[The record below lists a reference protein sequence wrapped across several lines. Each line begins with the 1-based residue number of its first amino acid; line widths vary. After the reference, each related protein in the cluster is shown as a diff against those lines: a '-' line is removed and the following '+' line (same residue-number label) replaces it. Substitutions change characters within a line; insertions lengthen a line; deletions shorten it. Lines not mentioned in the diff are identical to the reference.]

1 MHINLKKKKR
11 KRAQR
16 DRIPLDK
23 EEAWFKKRLFQTVG
37 QSGTEANISLSF
49 SYSCQFLYIF
59 PFMYL
64 KPCAY
69 NIP

>member
-37 QSGTEANISLSF
+37 QSGTEANIS
-49 SYSCQFLYIF
+49 
-59 PFMYL
+59 
-64 KPCAY
+64 
-69 NIP
+69 